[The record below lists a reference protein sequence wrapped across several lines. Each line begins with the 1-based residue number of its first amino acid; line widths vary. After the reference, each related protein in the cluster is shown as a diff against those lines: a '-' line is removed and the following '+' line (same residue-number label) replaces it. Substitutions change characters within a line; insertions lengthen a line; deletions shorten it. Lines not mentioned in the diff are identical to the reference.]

1 MKNNKLSINN
11 LQLTIIVSLL
21 FIFFISC
28 KPEPIPEQT
37 IDLSKGFFVVN
48 EGNFMANNGEISF
61 YNTETGELTNN
72 IYSKLN
78 NEAVLGDVV
87 QAMCISGDF
96 ALISVNNSKKIELV
110 DVDNFKHVS
119 TITDVAYPRYIIPV
133 KENICALTNGKNPGE
148 VCIIDISKKA
158 ITKRINVG
166 AEPENL
172 LLANNKIFVANGAW
186 GHDSTVSIIDAQT
199 LELTK
204 TIVVGD
210 GATDLVSDKNGN
222 IWVLCQG
229 KAEYDAGEDTPSKL
243 VCVNPDTYDI
253 IEEVTIGITGDD
265 FYPTRIAS
273 YLNEDYIYYI
283 EQTGV
288 YRININNPQEKE
300 WFIIGSYY
308 GLEINPGNGDV
319 YVFFNNGFTSA
330 GTMTIYDKTGKKLSE
345 PLKVGI
351 GCSGVF
357 FK

>member
-1 MKNNKLSINN
+1 MKNSQFSIFNFQFSI
-11 LQLTIIVSLL
+11 LATL
-21 FIFFISC
+21 IFAFLVSC
-28 KPEPIPEQT
+28 KDDTFKEED
-37 IDLSKGFFVVN
+37 IDLSKGIFVVN

-72 IYSKLN
+72 IYSKQN

-87 QAMCISGDF
+87 QSMCISGDF

-110 DVDNFKHVS
+110 DVNNFKHVS
-119 TITDVAYPRYIIPV
+119 TITDVVYPRYIIPV

-148 VCIIDISKKA
+148 VCIIDVSKKE
-158 ITKRINVG
+158 ITKRITVG
-166 AEPENL
+166 TEPENL

-243 VCVNPDTYDI
+243 VCINPDTYDI
-253 IEEVTIGITGDD
+253 IEEVTIGMVGDD

-300 WFIIGSYY
+300 WFIMGSYY
-308 GLEINPGNGDV
+308 GLEINQENGDV
-319 YVFFNNGFTSA
+319 YVFFDNGFTSA
-330 GTMTIYDKTGKKLSE
+330 GIMTIYDKAGNKLNDLLE
-345 PLKVGI
+345 VGI
-351 GCSGVF
+351 GPNGCVF
-357 FK
+357 K